1 MQYRM
6 NENFSI
12 NVGFIV
18 TANQILEAAVHT
30 NKILEDLPS
39 TLFKSIDYKTT
50 SSMIG
55 SVFCDNIANV
65 TGALVNPIEKGHPDI
80 IPSSAH
86 LATEEQLRNYPE
98 GLEIKCT
105 IGNIETGA
113 NLRAG
118 EVRIGRLTGI
128 TWQAHHREVEALL
141 GVIWD
146 FIDTGRAFNYP
157 TITGVFYTDILTQ
170 DDWGEISGT
179 TGRNTK
185 VTGMRAT
192 GKAKM
197 GSGWVL
203 LINSLDHL
211 EKYQRFLSFSS
222 ASSEQGKLL
231 F

>member
-1 MQYRM
+1 MEYKV
-6 NENFSI
+6 NECFSI
-12 NVGFIV
+12 DVGFRV
-18 TANQILEAAVHT
+18 AAHQILEAAVHT

-39 TLFKSIDYKTT
+39 TLFRSIDYKTT

-55 SVFCDNIANV
+55 SVFCDNIASA
-65 TGALVNPIEKGHPDI
+65 TGAAVNPIEKGHPDI
-80 IPSSAH
+80 IPLSGLHAS
-86 LATEEQLRNYPE
+86 EEQLRNYPE

-118 EVRIGRLTGI
+118 EVRIGKLTGI

-146 FIDTGRAFNYP
+146 FIDTGRAFSYP
-157 TITGVFYTDILTQ
+157 MITGVFYTDMLDQ
-170 DDWGEISGT
+170 NDWGEISGT

-185 VTGMRAT
+185 VTGMRAS

-197 GSGWVL
+197 GSGWIL
-203 LINSLDHL
+203 LVASHDHL
-211 EKYQRFLSFSS
+211 EKYQRFLNFSI
-222 ASSEQGKLL
+222 SSREQRKLL

>member
-1 MQYRM
+1 MEYRI
-6 NENFSI
+6 NKSFSI
-12 NVGFIV
+12 DVGFIV
-18 TANQILEAAVHT
+18 TADQILEAAIHT
-30 NKILEDLPS
+30 NKILGDLPS
-39 TLFKSIDYKTT
+39 TLFRSIDYKTT

-55 SVFCDNIANV
+55 SVFCDNIAST
-65 TGALVNPIEKGHPDI
+65 TGSLVNPIEKGHPDI
-80 IPSSAH
+80 IPSTAR
-86 LATEEQLRNYPE
+86 LASEEQLRNYPD

-118 EVRIGRLTGI
+118 EVRIEKLTGI
-128 TWQAHHREVEALL
+128 TWQAHHREVDALL
-141 GVIWD
+141 GVVWD
-146 FIDTGRAFNYP
+146 FIDTERAFNYP
-157 TITGVFYTDILTQ
+157 MITGVFYTDMLTQ

-185 VTGMRAT
+185 VTGMRSS

-203 LINSLDHL
+203 LFNSPNHL

-222 ASSEQGKLL
+222 SSSEQGHLL